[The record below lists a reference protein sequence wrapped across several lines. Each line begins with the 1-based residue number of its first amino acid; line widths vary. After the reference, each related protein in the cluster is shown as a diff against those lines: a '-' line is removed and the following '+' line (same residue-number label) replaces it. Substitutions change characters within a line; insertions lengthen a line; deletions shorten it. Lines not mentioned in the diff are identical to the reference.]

1 MPFCRNTGPEHQKQ
15 KRQRDGQS
23 PRMSGQHQQADD
35 CADPG
40 SVAAGTQPEQAIAKT
55 SRPSVLSKLKVPP
68 VPGAPGKPHKKEM
81 EVR

>member
-1 MPFCRNTGPEHQKQ
+1 MMIADAPCMGNLCPANQLRERMPFCRNTGPEHQKQ

-40 SVAAGTQPEQAIAKT
+40 SVAAGTQRNRRLHSRIAMPD
-55 SRPSVLSKLKVPP
+55 R
-68 VPGAPGKPHKKEM
+68 
-81 EVR
+81 R